1 MAHLLS
7 NVTTARLLLKQM
19 QKQLNKYPSGQTIK
33 DYMVSDDLKYPGAL
47 TAYQQK
53 CEVFAT

>member
-7 NVTTARLLLKQM
+7 NVAVRLLLQQM
-19 QKQLNKYPSGQTIK
+19 QKLLNEYPSGQTIK
-33 DYMVSDDLKYPGAL
+33 DYMVSDDLKYTGAL

-53 CEVFAT
+53 CEVFFV